1 MAAEIRKG
9 RGPIPNDVFL
19 IPWSHVR
26 NAYETGKKA
35 IDPAEL
41 PGTYPRLKKVDGLLN
56 LEECLAA
63 LMQF

>member
-9 RGPIPNDVFL
+9 SGPIPNDVFL

-35 IDPAEL
+35 IDPKDL
-41 PGTYPRLKKVDGLLN
+41 PNTYPKLIKAGGILN
-56 LEECLAA
+56 LEGCLAK
-63 LMQF
+63 LRQF